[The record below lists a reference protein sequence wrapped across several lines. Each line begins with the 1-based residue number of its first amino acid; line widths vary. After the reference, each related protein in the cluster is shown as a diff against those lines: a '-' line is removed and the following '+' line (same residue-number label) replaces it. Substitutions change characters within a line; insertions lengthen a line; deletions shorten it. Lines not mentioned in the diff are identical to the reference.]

1 MQDTWALPL
10 RGDACM
16 HDYLLASLPGA
27 SGPTYMLEAVL
38 THVLDELVLSN
49 SDALLELLRSGVL
62 ACLVLLL

>member
-1 MQDTWALPL
+1 
-10 RGDACM
+10 M